1 MDRAD
6 LVQVERV
13 NVTVANSVDVRRIIA
28 EVAHKHGVLLEEG
41 DPLFVALEA
50 QALVLQDLAE
60 RLTGEVENT
69 TSRFKTAVPDQMDAA
84 MKASLESAAQAV
96 RRGIE
101 SDIAS
106 ASLKARALVD
116 AVHRSQSRRA
126 MWMWIAVGL
135 IAGALL
141 FGGGFMVGRA
151 WQ

>member
-1 MDRAD
+1 MAEP
-6 LVQVERV
+6 L
-13 NVTVANSVDVRRIIA
+13 DVRRMIGDLA
-28 EVAHKHGVLLEEG
+28 QKHGVLLEEG

-50 QALVLQDLAE
+50 HALVLQDLAE
-60 RLTGEVENT
+60 RLMGEVEYT
-69 TSRFKTAVPDQMDAA
+69 TSRFKTAVPDQVDAA